1 MADQY
6 QSLRDRRGAHHQQE
20 QQQVV
25 PDSSHSPYCFTVN
38 VHSSH
43 FQLTQSLAVARGVTY
58 DCPRIAKAGAALALG
73 PRVSVARTHVLPT
86 LRRIWWLAGR
96 QQAAPL
102 PGERQKPAMLVSRV
116 GTRRRVGRMHP
127 DGPESDSDLRRAQ
140 RRRERPPE
148 RSGADLVNTVVGCLH
163 DAPMAPREAAFARA
177 PHRYER
183 TPDRCERGQR
193 ECVHRVGRAQNR
205 APFWGAAPG
214 PCSYA

>member
-1 MADQY
+1 MMVIRRPVIESVEVVCNVRS
-6 QSLRDRRGAHHQQE
+6 SLLPRVAHRPLP
-20 QQQVV
+20 VM
-25 PDSSHSPYCFTVN
+25 SRMN
-38 VHSSH
+38 VHSSN
-43 FQLTQSLAVARGVTY
+43 FQLTPSLAFARGVTY

-163 DAPMAPREAAFARA
+163 DAPTNEWPRARPPLLALLTTAARA
-177 PHRYER
+177 
-183 TPDRCERGQR
+183 
-193 ECVHRVGRAQNR
+193 
-205 APFWGAAPG
+205 
-214 PCSYA
+214 

>member
-1 MADQY
+1 MMLNERRHEGPRLLHALSRETRIVEGWVIEATFTIRVAPQVHIHLGEAMADQY

-116 GTRRRVGRMHP
+116 G
-127 DGPESDSDLRRAQ
+127 
-140 RRRERPPE
+140 
-148 RSGADLVNTVVGCLH
+148 
-163 DAPMAPREAAFARA
+163 
-177 PHRYER
+177 
-183 TPDRCERGQR
+183 
-193 ECVHRVGRAQNR
+193 
-205 APFWGAAPG
+205 W
-214 PCSYA
+214 